1 MRILKS
7 IILVV
12 CFLISL
18 NNNALNQEDV
28 YDNPMDIIISDY
40 LNQNKKINFALKS
53 KEIKDTIGIIY
64 NHFYPAHNG
73 KPTLKSLN
81 NWSITLFIKDG
92 DREKKLT
99 VYNIFSDLK
108 KIRFRNIIIKQ
119 KSNIEI
125 WLKQINI
132 DELISKRELSYFP
145 EQNIYGLYF
154 FYYLIPVK

>member
-18 NNNALNQEDV
+18 NSNALNQEDV

-92 DREKKLT
+92 DRK
-99 VYNIFSDLK
+99 K
-108 KIRFRNIIIKQ
+108 KINGI
-119 KSNIEI
+119 
-125 WLKQINI
+125 
-132 DELISKRELSYFP
+132 
-145 EQNIYGLYF
+145 
-154 FYYLIPVK
+154 

>member
-18 NNNALNQEDV
+18 NSNALNQEDV

-53 KEIKDTIGIIY
+53 KEIKDTIEIIY

>member
-1 MRILKS
+1 M
-7 IILVV
+7 
-12 CFLISL
+12 
-18 NNNALNQEDV
+18 
-28 YDNPMDIIISDY
+28 
-40 LNQNKKINFALKS
+40 
-53 KEIKDTIGIIY
+53 EI
-64 NHFYPAHNG
+64 G
-73 KPTLKSLN
+73 K
-81 NWSITLFIKDG
+81 
-92 DREKKLT
+92 KKLT